1 MIFPRMKLAMILT
14 IARRRNMRSAK
25 HLLPRNAKGVSLVE
39 VLISLVLLAIGL
51 LGTASLMSASL
62 KNTNT
67 AYYRSQAT
75 FLADDILDRM
85 RANAAVASQYAINDS
100 AITSATPPNSM
111 AAFDCNE
118 LIATLAAEIP
128 GGIGT
133 VRITGDVVTVEI
145 SWDANESSFTTQ
157 TQL

>member
-1 MIFPRMKLAMILT
+1 
-14 IARRRNMRSAK
+14 MRSATR
-25 HLLPRNAKGVSLVE
+25 LPPRNANGVSLVE
-39 VLISLVLLAIGL
+39 VLISLVLLSIGL

-85 RANAAVASQYAINDS
+85 RANAAAAPQYRITNS
-100 AITSATPPNSM
+100 AITAATPAGSM
-111 AAFDCNE
+111 AEFDCNE
-118 LIATLAAEIP
+118 WIATLAAEIP
-128 GGIGT
+128 GGIGNVT
-133 VRITGDVVTVEI
+133 IAGDVVNVTI